1 VAIEDN
7 PISRVRYGEEL
18 RRRREAAGLTQEE
31 LGQRVVMSRTHIAHI
46 EAGRRRPDVQDARR
60 LDRELGPDKFFERFL
75 PTLDGR
81 KVAEHFAEAAELES
95 QAVAIKQYA
104 GVLVPG
110 FLQTPDYAREVLG
123 SGHPAK
129 SDEKR
134 DSLLATR
141 LERARILDNFD
152 SPRLT
157 VLLGEAVLRQVI
169 GGAQVMCEQLRHILE
184 LGESR
189 RIRVHVLPF
198 TAGAHALLEGPVKLM
213 WFEELPPVAYVEGLK
228 SGRIWEVQ
236 ETVRELEDV
245 YDHALGDALSHRKS
259 LALIRSVA
267 EDYEHEAQREQHSD
281 NCLA

>member
-1 VAIEDN
+1 
-7 PISRVRYGEEL
+7 
-18 RRRREAAGLTQEE
+18 
-31 LGQRVVMSRTHIAHI
+31 MSRTHIAHI
-46 EAGRRRPDVQDARR
+46 EAGRRRPDVEDARR
-60 LDRELGPDKFFERFL
+60 LDRELGTDGFFERFL

-110 FLQTPDYAREVLG
+110 FLQTPDYAREVLS

-157 VLLGEAVLRQVI
+157 VLLGEAVL
-169 GGAQVMCEQLRHILE
+169 
-184 LGESR
+184 SR
-189 RIRVHVLPF
+189 
-198 TAGAHALLEGPVKLM
+198 
-213 WFEELPPVAYVEGLK
+213 
-228 SGRIWEVQ
+228 
-236 ETVRELEDV
+236 
-245 YDHALGDALSHRKS
+245 
-259 LALIRSVA
+259 
-267 EDYEHEAQREQHSD
+267 
-281 NCLA
+281 